1 MESRKVILINR
12 FSGQQSLAV
21 QWLRFH
27 ASNAGVPGLIPG
39 QGTKIPTCPVGQTKN
54 KKKKL
59 FFNAHILRIV

>member
-1 MESRKVILINR
+1 MQYNLYIIKCTYIET
-12 FSGQQSLAV
+12 SLAV

-54 KKKKL
+54 
-59 FFNAHILRIV
+59 